1 VVSLNGGRRFAVY
14 DAVPPE
20 FELSEMDQKKL
31 NQFAEGSLKE
41 APNFPALLALP
52 TTDSVI
58 VAMQFLHFTPERKKR
73 SSTLSA
79 RKILRLLVVQRNG
92 TFLLWEWRRARKRR
106 AKEGAQDVPSYYKWV
121 YMARGFLPRTAP
133 QQKGSQQASRRIRAA
148 VASVEHGY
156 MCWEEESPSLGAV
169 GGLDNEDFTD
179 GEGSGGAAQSR
190 IYGAEVPAIVAMSFK
205 DVIDPGSA
213 TVVSYDHAPGSLRLV
228 LARNGLFLVPRLP
241 ETDGDTEDTN
251 STSTTSTAAA
261 TSTSSSSTTTTPI
274 APAYSVLATTAIGT
288 NSTNSSTSKPTNTNQ
303 SNKSS
308 SSSSSSSS
316 KSSSSFSSRISIYS
330 RSSSSK
336 TSTST
341 ITTTSTSTTSSTDPL
356 AYWSFTSRCVTV
368 VLPFHCTT

>member
-1 VVSLNGGRRFAVY
+1 
-14 DAVPPE
+14 
-20 FELSEMDQKKL
+20 MDQKKL

-41 APNFPALLALP
+41 APNFPTLLALP

-58 VAMQFLHFTPERKKR
+58 VAMQFLHLTPERKKR

-92 TFLLWEWRRARKRR
+92 TFLLWEWRRARKRG
-106 AKEGAQDVPSYYKWV
+106 AKEGALDAPSYYKWV
-121 YMARGFLPRTAP
+121 YMARGLLPRTAP

-156 MCWEEESPSLGAV
+156 MCWEEESPSQGAV
-169 GGLDNEDFTD
+169 GGVDDEDITD
-179 GEGSGGAAQSR
+179 GEGSGGATQSR
-190 IYGAEVPAIVAMSFK
+190 IYGAEVPAIVALSFK

-228 LARNGLFLVPRLP
+228 LARNGLFLVPRRP
-241 ETDGDTEDTN
+241 ETDGDTEGSNT
-251 STSTTSTAAA
+251 TSTTTTAAA
-261 TSTSSSSTTTTPI
+261 TSTSSSSTTTTTPI
-274 APAYSVLATTAIGT
+274 APAYSVLATTAIAT
-288 NSTNSSTSKPTNTNQ
+288 TSTDSTTPKPTKIKH
-303 SNKSS
+303 SSKSS

-316 KSSSSFSSRISIYS
+316 KSSSSFSSRISSYS
-330 RSSSSK
+330 RSSSSN

-341 ITTTSTSTTSSTDPL
+341 TTTTSTSTMSSTDPL

-368 VLPFHCTT
+368 VRPSYCTT